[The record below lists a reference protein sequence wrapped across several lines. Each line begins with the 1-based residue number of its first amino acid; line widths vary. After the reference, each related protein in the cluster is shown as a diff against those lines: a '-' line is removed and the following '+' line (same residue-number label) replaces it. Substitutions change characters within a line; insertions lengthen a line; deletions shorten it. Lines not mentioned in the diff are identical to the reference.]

1 MKILLI
7 LIGAGISL
15 YLIYF
20 LISFFINYIEYKDR
34 TPKIGSKLT
43 FNQFKAFYYVK
54 PKAWSLDYF
63 AVTYC
68 VEIKMPYGVNDFYYT
83 CNYKRIYFTSF
94 WQWLK
99 YNRWKKKKEEYDRW
113 NETFKEMTDLVGLW
127 QEDINKNQQKVLDE
141 LKEKINE
148 TKKF

>member
-7 LIGAGISL
+7 LIGAGVSL

-94 WQWLK
+94 WQ
-99 YNRWKKKKEEYDRW
+99 
-113 NETFKEMTDLVGLW
+113 
-127 QEDINKNQQKVLDE
+127 EDINKNQQKVLDE

>member
-7 LIGAGISL
+7 LIGMGVSL

-20 LISFFINYIEYKDR
+20 LINYIEYRDT

-43 FNQFKAFYYVK
+43 FNQFRAFYYVK
-54 PKAWSLDYF
+54 PKNWSLDYF
-63 AVTYC
+63 TVIYC
-68 VEIKMPYGVNDFYYT
+68 VEQKMPYGKNDFYYT
-83 CNYKRIYFTSF
+83 CYYKRIYFISF

-99 YNRWKKKKEEYDRW
+99 YNKWKKKKEKYDKW
-113 NETFKEMTDLVGLW
+113 NKTFKEMTDLVGFW